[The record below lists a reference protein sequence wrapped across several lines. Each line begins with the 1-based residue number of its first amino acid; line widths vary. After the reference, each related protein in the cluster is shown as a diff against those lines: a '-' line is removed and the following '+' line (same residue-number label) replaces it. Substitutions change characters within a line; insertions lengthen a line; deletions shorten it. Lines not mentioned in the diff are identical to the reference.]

1 MDNKEN
7 CFSFYPERSVG
18 GEHEAN
24 VPKDDKYEVYLESW
38 LSGRKRLTANEVRAL
53 NPFEGS
59 NPSLS
64 ALAILIFLQV
74 FGISKLAASR

>member
-1 MDNKEN
+1 VDNKEN

-38 LSGRKRLTANEVRAL
+38 LSGRKRSTPPRRGELLTR
-53 NPFEGS
+53 
-59 NPSLS
+59 
-64 ALAILIFLQV
+64 
-74 FGISKLAASR
+74 